1 MNMKKIELLGT
12 RHFRHFHCER
22 HSVVGARK
30 QSVVR
35 KFDSMEMKALLRQ
48 VEPNGLSVTKKVNF
62 MTAPS
67 QFRPESGR
75 QNATP
80 ANQRKTCNPNFERC
94 RFHHPSV

>member
-1 MNMKKIELLGT
+1 MNMKKIEPLGT

-22 HSVVGARK
+22 QSVVGAWK

-48 VEPNGLSVTKKVNF
+48 VQPNGLSVTKKINF

-67 QFRPESGR
+67 QF
-75 QNATP
+75 
-80 ANQRKTCNPNFERC
+80 
-94 RFHHPSV
+94 